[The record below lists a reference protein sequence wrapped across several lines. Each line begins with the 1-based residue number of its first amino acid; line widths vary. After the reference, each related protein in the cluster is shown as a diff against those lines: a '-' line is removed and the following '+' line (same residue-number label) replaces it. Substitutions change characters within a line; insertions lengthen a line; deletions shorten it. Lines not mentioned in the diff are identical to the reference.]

1 MLNNSDVTPLYRQM
15 EAILEEKI
23 ARGEYVPGQRLPS
36 EKELAQQFGVSVI
49 TVKKALAS
57 LTERGLVVRKQGKGT
72 FVTTPKHTRDLRHII
87 SFSEAC
93 QMNGTQPGG
102 RVLEQALTPSTDE
115 LRRKLQCDDP
125 QLVLITRLRSVDGV
139 PMAVE
144 QNWMPLSYR
153 FLLDTDLENR
163 SLFETIYANRQVEL
177 ASARRTI
184 DICYAS
190 QKVARLL
197 EIQRGLPLLL
207 VQSIVYDQD
216 GRPVFVGT
224 QTINAE
230 RFTLIV

>member
-163 SLFETIYANRQVEL
+163 SLFETI
-177 ASARRTI
+177 
-184 DICYAS
+184 
-190 QKVARLL
+190 
-197 EIQRGLPLLL
+197 
-207 VQSIVYDQD
+207 
-216 GRPVFVGT
+216 
-224 QTINAE
+224 
-230 RFTLIV
+230 